1 MKKRIVISALL
12 ALLVSSAAFSCGKN
26 ETSESS
32 SPSVNVADIPLTGEY
47 DLFVAKEDAGDAF
60 LTNEELLASGMAGS
74 LEEYDYMPLIEGEYF
89 EGFFEDYCDP
99 ENPLQLEVLATEN
112 PAAARPYKLA
122 IVSAE
127 GVAAPQ
133 NQWIIPVV
141 DNGVYIGIIFID
153 CRDGEPDITDYS
165 GGLSIAPQLN
175 ESLEKGSFALFRT
188 GRESGIFAMFEDNSS
203 VNLSGGP
210 EYTGSLTFNVIN
222 QGYNLVTSDSPNDI
236 VWNYERV

>member
-1 MKKRIVISALL
+1 MKKRIVISVFL

-26 ETSESS
+26 ESS
-32 SPSVNVADIPLTGEY
+32 LVVDDDIMYTGEY
-47 DLFVAKEDAGDAF
+47 DLLVAKEDAGDAF

-99 ENPLQLEVLATEN
+99 ENPLQLEVLATET

>member
-1 MKKRIVISALL
+1 MKKRIVISVFL

-26 ETSESS
+26 ESS
-32 SPSVNVADIPLTGEY
+32 LVVDDDIMYTGEY
-47 DLFVAKEDAGDAF
+47 DLLVAKEDAGDAF
-60 LTNEELLASGMAGS
+60 LTIEELLASGMAGS

-99 ENPLQLEVLATEN
+99 ENPLQLEILATEN